1 MLYLQIDPVGAL
13 AAATASID
21 QSLKLIKRVSTA
33 IEIHKNGRKDL
44 EFIFEDLSSIAQ
56 AIELVQTV
64 EEIRTNGV
72 LKALANMLKHAEKLD
87 DHVQQVKKKSST
99 GSSFRRAAHHFMT
112 GPEDLD
118 QANRMVNELA
128 TLKTTL
134 ILHIQVAHVGLVVQ
148 NDEDKRQN
156 PGCTHMLNSSV
167 LHEVNQIIEQRLGKG
182 QGLKIA
188 EVFRRKSADGDGM
201 IRLTQE
207 EYECLVFHSFDENQ
221 SNQEL
226 GTIRVANNQT
236 FDQAL
241 QINGYIS
248 DDWMEFAQNLT
259 IEDNEARNQSIQVNV
274 PTSRQ
279 DFAALLAVRNKTL
292 EMMPS
297 SGWAP
302 APLMPKQTIRSLE

>member
-1 MLYLQIDPVGAL
+1 MIDPIGAV
-13 AAATASID
+13 AAATATID
-21 QSLKLIKRVSTA
+21 QSLKLIRRVSTA

-44 EFIFEDLSSIAQ
+44 EFICNDLSSIAQ
-56 AIELVQTV
+56 VIELVQTIK
-64 EEIRTNGV
+64 EIRTKGV

-87 DHVQQVKKKSST
+87 NHVQQVKKKSST
-99 GSSFRRAAHHFMT
+99 GSSCRRVAHHFMT
-112 GPEDLD
+112 GPEDLEH
-118 QANRMVNELA
+118 ANRMVTELA
-128 TLKTTL
+128 TLKATL

-148 NDEDKRQN
+148 NDQDKQEN
-156 PGCTHMLNSSV
+156 PGCTHMLDSSV
-167 LHEVNQIIEQRLGKG
+167 LHEVNQVVEHRLGKG

-188 EVFRRKSADGDGM
+188 EVLQGKSPDDDGM

-207 EYECLVFHSFDENQ
+207 EYECLIFYSLDESQ

-241 QINGYIS
+241 QINGFIS

-274 PTSRQ
+274 PTKRQ
-279 DFAALLAVRNKTL
+279 DFTALLAVRNKTL

-302 APLMPKQTIRSLE
+302 APLMPKQTIGSLE

>member
-1 MLYLQIDPVGAL
+1 MIDPIGAV

-21 QSLKLIKRVSTA
+21 QSLRLIRRVSTA

-56 AIELVQTV
+56 VIELVQTI
-64 EEIRTNGV
+64 EEIRTKGV
-72 LKALANMLKHAEKLD
+72 LKALANMLKHAEKLH
-87 DHVQQVKKKSST
+87 DHVQQVKKKSNT
-99 GSSFRRAAHHFMT
+99 GSTFRRAAHHFMT
-112 GPEDLD
+112 GPEDLEH
-118 QANRMVNELA
+118 ANRVVKELA
-128 TLKTTL
+128 SLKTTL

-148 NDEDKRQN
+148 NDQDKRAN
-156 PGCTHMLNSSV
+156 PDCTHMLDSSV
-167 LHEVNQIIEQRLGKG
+167 LHEVNQVVEQRLGKG

-188 EVFRRKSADGDGM
+188 EVLRGKSADDDGM
-201 IRLTQE
+201 IRLSQE
-207 EYECLVFHSFDENQ
+207 EYECLVFHSLDDSQ

-241 QINGYIS
+241 QINGFIS
-248 DDWMEFAQNLT
+248 DDWMEFTQNLT

-279 DFAALLAVRNKTL
+279 DFVALLANRNQTL

-297 SGWAP
+297 SAWAP
-302 APLMPKQTIRSLE
+302 APLMPKQNIRSLK

>member
-1 MLYLQIDPVGAL
+1 MSYLQIDPVGAI

-21 QSLKLIKRVSTA
+21 QSLKLIRRVSTA

-44 EFIFEDLSSIAQ
+44 EFIFNDLSSIAQ
-56 AIELVQTV
+56 VIELVQTI
-64 EEIRTNGV
+64 EEIRTRGV

-87 DHVQQVKKKSST
+87 DHIQQVKKKGST
-99 GSSFRRAAHHFMT
+99 GSSLRRAAHHFMT
-112 GPEDLD
+112 GPEDLEHT
-118 QANRMVNELA
+118 NRVVNELA
-128 TLKTTL
+128 SLKTTL

-148 NDEDKRQN
+148 NDQDKRAN
-156 PGCTHMLNSSV
+156 PGCTHMLDSSI
-167 LHEVNQIIEQRLGKG
+167 LNGVNHIVEQRLGKG

-188 EVFRRKSADGDGM
+188 EFLRDRSADGDGM

-207 EYECLVFHSFDENQ
+207 EYECLVFHSLDDSQ

-241 QINGYIS
+241 QINGFIS
-248 DDWMEFAQNLT
+248 DDWMEFAHNLI

-274 PTSRQ
+274 PTKRQ
-279 DFAALLAVRNKTL
+279 EFAELLASRNKML
-292 EMMPS
+292 EVMPS
-297 SGWAP
+297 SAWAP
-302 APLMPKQTIRSLE
+302 TPLMPKQSIRSLE

>member
-1 MLYLQIDPVGAL
+1 
-13 AAATASID
+13 
-21 QSLKLIKRVSTA
+21 
-33 IEIHKNGRKDL
+33 
-44 EFIFEDLSSIAQ
+44 
-56 AIELVQTV
+56 
-64 EEIRTNGV
+64 
-72 LKALANMLKHAEKLD
+72 MLKHAEKLD
-87 DHVQQVKKKSST
+87 DHVQQVRKKSST
-99 GSSFRRAAHHFMT
+99 GSSIRRAAHHFMT

-148 NDEDKRQN
+148 NDQDKRQN
-156 PGCTHMLNSSV
+156 PGCTHMLDSSV
-167 LHEVNQIIEQRLGKG
+167 LHDVNEIVERRLGKG

-188 EVFRRKSADGDGM
+188 EVLQRKSADGDGM

-207 EYECLVFHSFDENQ
+207 EYECLVFHSLDDSQ

-226 GTIRVANNQT
+226 GTVRVANNQT

-241 QINGYIS
+241 QINGFIS
-248 DDWMEFAQNLT
+248 DDWMEIVQNLT
-259 IEDNEARNQSIQVNV
+259 IENNEARNQSIQVNV

-279 DFAALLAVRNKTL
+279 EFAALLAVRNKTV
-292 EMMPS
+292 EMMPA